1 MDNLEKSHGFQ
12 RALRNFG
19 MELQAHAVAPRSSAS
34 QMTVGALE
42 RQAKGAFFIIQI
54 NRADGDVHLN
64 PPDNESLQEGDTVL
78 TLGRPDRGAAVAN
91 LFESRQLGGARN
103 L

>member
-1 MDNLEKSHGFQ
+1 MPDGGKRWRFAYRLAGLQKVLAIGVYP
-12 RALRNFG
+12 ATGLREARG
-19 MELQAHAVAPRSSAS
+19 TKA
-34 QMTVGALE
+34 
-42 RQAKGAFFIIQI
+42 AFFIIQI
-54 NRADGDVHLN
+54 NHADGDVHLD
-64 PPDNESLQEGDTVL
+64 PPENESLQEGDTVL

>member
-1 MDNLEKSHGFQ
+1 
-12 RALRNFG
+12 
-19 MELQAHAVAPRSSAS
+19 
-34 QMTVGALE
+34 MTVGALE

-54 NRADGDVHLN
+54 NCADGDVHLN
-64 PPDNESLQEGDTVL
+64 PPENETMHEGDTVL